1 MRTAMMAD
9 LLMLIHLTGRERTE
23 REFRALLAA
32 SGFGLERV
40 VPTGT
45 QLAVVE
51 AAPR

>member
-23 REFRALLAA
+23 REFRALLDAG
-32 SGFGLERV
+32 GFRLERV
-40 VPTGT
+40 LPTGT
-45 QLAVVE
+45 QLSVIE